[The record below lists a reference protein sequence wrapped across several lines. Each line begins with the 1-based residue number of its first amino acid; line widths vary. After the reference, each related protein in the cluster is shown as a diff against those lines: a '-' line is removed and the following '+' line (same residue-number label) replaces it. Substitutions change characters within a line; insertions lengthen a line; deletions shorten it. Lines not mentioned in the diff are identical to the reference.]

1 MVVTH
6 CYRLVSL
13 DYISRYIKAKC
24 LLSFVVLLLAIS
36 AHLASPSGDGP
47 YEYATA
53 IVTPSRTA
61 KKAITTRS
69 SRADRL
75 PSPDYVRRGAATDS
89 FDGTRQKG
97 VGWEGGGGGRAV
109 TPTHPGDE
117 EGLGGE
123 EEEELVEEMEQ
134 QRHHVV
140 ACDTQR
146 RPPHD
151 SYTS

>member
-1 MVVTH
+1 MRDMQNLRTRGVTENKPGK
-6 CYRLVSL
+6 LT
-13 DYISRYIKAKC
+13 
-24 LLSFVVLLLAIS
+24 
-36 AHLASPSGDGP
+36 GG
-47 YEYATA
+47 
-53 IVTPSRTA
+53 VT
-61 KKAITTRS
+61 
-69 SRADRL
+69 
-75 PSPDYVRRGAATDS
+75 V
-89 FDGTRQKG
+89 
-97 VGWEGGGGGRAV
+97 
-109 TPTHPGDE
+109 THPGDE

>member
-1 MVVTH
+1 MFAIICSFTVGYLRAFGVANWRRSVRVCDRHRDSEPDREEGHYDPVFARRPTSVAGL
-6 CYRLVSL
+6 RPTG
-13 DYISRYIKAKC
+13 SRDG
-24 LLSFVVLLLAIS
+24 LLRR
-36 AHLASPSGDGP
+36 D
-47 YEYATA
+47 
-53 IVTPSRTA
+53 
-61 KKAITTRS
+61 S
-69 SRADRL
+69 SEGGW
-75 PSPDYVRRGAATDS
+75 VGGRRGW
-89 FDGTRQKG
+89 Q
-97 VGWEGGGGGRAV
+97 GGGAV